1 MKFVVLGMPTQILGF
16 IVTSYPLR
24 DIDAEF
30 DGVPH
35 ILQIFMDDIPPEV
48 ARRDIHVYVSMGLEA

>member
-1 MKFVVLGMPTQILGF
+1 MNFVALGMPTQILGF
-16 IVTSYPLR
+16 IVTPYRLR

-35 ILQIFMDDIPPEV
+35 ILQTFMDDIPPEA
-48 ARRDIHVYVSMGLEA
+48 ARRDIHAYVSMGLET